1 MAFWSKKENSNG
13 DDVARFTVS
22 NATEIER
29 VFRKMLAD
37 QTVVTLYADNGK
49 DFVLTALVG
58 LNMSTGYVY
67 FDLGRDE
74 GMNAVLFASVKSSAI
89 AKMNQVRIQFVSGR
103 LERAKYNGEIVF
115 KAKLPRSILRFQRR
129 EFYRMATPMSEPA
142 KCAFY
147 LPKGTLK
154 AAVAD
159 VSVGGIGV
167 QYPTDGLQLEAGKTY
182 DGCRLQ
188 LSGMPEIS
196 ISLKVCSIF
205 KTTTRSGAT
214 VLHAG
219 CQFVKLPQVAEA
231 TIQRYIF
238 KAERERKAHT

>member
-1 MAFWSKKENSNG
+1 MALFSKQSSNE
-13 DDVARFTVS
+13 DVARFTVS

-29 VFRKMLAD
+29 IFRKMLAE

-49 DFVLTALVG
+49 DFVLTALTG
-58 LNMSTGYVY
+58 FNPGTGYVY
-67 FDLGRDE
+67 FDCGRDE
-74 GMNAVLFASVKSSAI
+74 DINAMLFRSVKATVI
-89 AKMNQVRIQFVSGR
+89 AKMNQVCIQFTAGR

-115 KAKLPRSILRFQRR
+115 KAKLPKSVLRFQRR
-129 EFYRMATPMSEPA
+129 EFYRLPTSMAEPA
-142 KCAFY
+142 KCSFY

-154 AAVAD
+154 AVVAD

-167 QYPTDGLQLEAGKTY
+167 HYPTDGLQLEAGKTY

-205 KTTTRSGAT
+205 KTTTRTGAT

-219 CQFVKLPQVAEA
+219 CQFMKLPQVAEA

-238 KAERERKAHT
+238 KAERDRKSLV